1 MMKIEI
7 NFEKQT
13 KTFTLVNKNA
23 PVSEAFEAL
32 RSFATSTFN
41 NLPEDLVFSFACES
55 GSFLIADPQ
64 GLKVALKKAK
74 KKSSMV
80 FEILNEDSDDE
91 SFEIVTT
98 TLGVASASE
107 TSEDEKVDFPV
118 PEMTEEEEESLD
130 IRDAEENTE
139 ELDDKVPEEKS
150 SKEPESFRDRALQ
163 FVTEVGTETLQSVL
177 VIAHSL
183 LQNDGTTLQDA
194 IHSALATCDLIKNK
208 FIQDILPCINAI
220 LPKAEAYTPMIKSLN
235 IDHWV
240 AMVPKIVE
248 LIQQK
253 AEGNNPCEL
262 DIRPMMAMMCPGM
275 IQHLES
281 MIPPGQER
289 VFEVDPNNIT
299 SVLQQAEA
307 EIVKEDP
314 ERVRHRGITCDV
326 CDMSPIVGPRYKCT
340 VRSDYDLCQKCHCET
355 DPKFA
360 MIKIRQPIR
369 VSNEGPFLGLREFAR
384 ECRRYQT
391 GGNRHCNGNWRN
403 FVPPFCQPHNQN
415 GSNPC
420 GSQQPGQFPFP
431 FNPQQFVPPA
441 FQGFVPAGC
450 PASVGRNNDEE
461 RNQRRFCRSRH
472 SCSSRGRVFRRGGRG
487 RRCQRRKRCPEK
499 SKMECPSTDERVV
512 RSAHPEVAKKAELKE
527 KKKEAKAKIQALKRE
542 AKKCREELK
551 LIKKQAKAEKKD
563 KPVFRADVVDHLDV
577 EEKSIQAGGNVVLKT
592 WKVKNTGN
600 ATWDEKISIEF
611 IKGDQDV
618 VVEGYEILR
627 VDETQPGD
635 VAYVRTM
642 LNVPTVPGR
651 YSVVYK
657 FKNSDGKKFGQK
669 LRSIVIVEE
678 PEEDSDAPELAEDN
692 QSIASAVEEMPE
704 LEPPVQEKPE
714 PVKEDFVHAQQLT
727 VLRGMGFEDTDM
739 MMAVLVSVDGD
750 VGRALNALLS

>member
-1 MMKIEI
+1 MKIEI
-7 NFEKQT
+7 NFQNQPT

-23 PVSEAFEAL
+23 PVSETFEAL
-32 RSFATSTFN
+32 RSFATSTFK

-74 KKSSMV
+74 KNSSMA

-107 TSEDEKVDFPV
+107 TSDDEKADSPV
-118 PEMTEEEEESLD
+118 PEIAEDEEEALD
-130 IRDAEENTE
+130 IKDTEENTE
-139 ELDDKVPEEKS
+139 ELDDKVPEENN
-150 SKEPESFRDRALQ
+150 KEPESFRDRALQ

-220 LPKAEAYTPMIKSLN
+220 LPKAEAYTPMIRALN

-275 IQHLES
+275 IQHLEA

-307 EIVKEDP
+307 EIVQEDP

-326 CDMSPIVGPRYKCT
+326 CDMSPIVGSRYKCT
-340 VRSDYDLCQKCHCET
+340 VRSDYDLCQKCHGES
-355 DPKFA
+355 DPKFP
-360 MIKIRQPIR
+360 MIKIRQPTQ
-369 VSNEGPFLGLREFAR
+369 VSNEGPFIGLREFAR
-384 ECRRYQT
+384 ECRRHQT

-403 FVPPFCQPHNQN
+403 FVPPFCRPHNQN
-415 GSNPC
+415 GSKPC
-420 GSQQPGQFPFP
+420 ASQQPGQFPFP
-431 FNPQQFVPPA
+431 FNPQQFVPPV
-441 FQGFVPAGC
+441 F
-450 PASVGRNNDEE
+450 RRDDEE
-461 RNQRRFCRSRH
+461 LPQRRPCR
-472 SCSSRGRVFRRGGRG
+472 FRRGGR
-487 RRCQRRKRCPEK
+487 RRCQRGKRCPEQ
-499 SKMECPSTDERVV
+499 SKMECPSTDVKF
-512 RSAHPEVAKKAELKE
+512 AQPEAAKKAELKE
-527 KKKEAKAKIQALKRE
+527 KKKETKARIQALKRE
-542 AKKCREELK
+542 AKRCRKELK
-551 LIKKQAKAEKKD
+551 MMKKQAKAEKKD
-563 KPVFRADVVDHLDV
+563 KPVFRADVIDHLDV

-600 ATWDEKISIEF
+600 VTWDDQTSIEF
-611 IKGDQDV
+611 IKGDQAV

-642 LNVPTVPGR
+642 LNIPKVPGR
-651 YSVVYK
+651 YCVVYK
-657 FKNSDGKKFGQK
+657 FKNADGKKFGQK

-678 PEEDSDAPELAEDN
+678 PEEDSDVPELAEDN

-704 LEPPVQEKPE
+704 LEPPVQEVE
-714 PVKEDFVHAQQLT
+714 PVKDFVHAQQLT
-727 VLRGMGFEDTDM
+727 QLSGMGFEDIEM
-739 MMAVLVSVDGD
+739 MKAVLVSVDGD

>member
-1 MMKIEI
+1 MMKIVI
-7 NFEKQT
+7 NFQNQPT

-23 PVSEAFEAL
+23 PVSETFVAL
-32 RSFATSTFN
+32 RSFATSTFKD
-41 NLPEDLVFSFACES
+41 LPEDLVFSFACES

-74 KKSSMV
+74 KNSTMA

-107 TSEDEKVDFPV
+107 TSEDEKVDSPL
-118 PEMTEEEEESLD
+118 PETAEEEEESLD
-130 IRDAEENTE
+130 IKDTEENTE
-139 ELDDKVPEEKS
+139 ELDDKVPEGKNQ
-150 SKEPESFRDRALQ
+150 EPESFRDRALQ

-220 LPKAEAYTPMIKSLN
+220 LPKAEAYTPMIKALN

-275 IQHLES
+275 IQHLEA

-289 VFEVDPNNIT
+289 VFAVDPNNIT

-307 EIVKEDP
+307 EIVQEDP

-340 VRSDYDLCQKCHCET
+340 VRSDYDLCEKCHGES

-360 MIKIRQPIR
+360 MIKIRQPTQ
-369 VSNEGPFLGLREFAR
+369 VSNEGPFMGVREFAR
-384 ECRRYQT
+384 ECRRHQT
-391 GGNRHCNGNWRN
+391 GGNRRCNSNWRN
-403 FVPPFCQPHNQN
+403 FVPPFCRPHNQN

-441 FQGFVPAGC
+441 FQGSVPRGC
-450 PASVGRNNDEE
+450 PAFAQRSSEDE
-461 RNQRRFCRSRH
+461 RPQRRPCR
-472 SCSSRGRVFRRGGRG
+472 FRRGCRG
-487 RRCQRRKRCPEK
+487 RRRCHRAKRCPEQ
-499 SKMECPSTDERVV
+499 SKMECPSMDV
-512 RSAHPEVAKKAELKE
+512 RSARPEVAKKAELKE
-527 KKKEAKAKIQALKRE
+527 KKKETKAKIQALKRE
-542 AKKCREELK
+542 AKKCRKELK

-563 KPVFRADVVDHLDV
+563 KPVFKADVVDHLDV

-600 ATWDEKISIEF
+600 ATWDDKTSIEF
-611 IKGDQDV
+611 IKGDQAV

-678 PEEDSDAPELAEDN
+678 PEEDSDVPELAEDN

-704 LEPPVQEKPE
+704 LEQPVQEEPE
-714 PVKEDFVHAQQLT
+714 PVKEDFVYAQQLT
-727 VLRGMGFEDTDM
+727 QLRGMGFDDTDM
-739 MMAVLVSVDGD
+739 MKAVLVSVDGD

>member
-7 NFEKQT
+7 NFQNQT

-23 PVSEAFEAL
+23 PVSETFEAL
-32 RSFATSTFN
+32 RSFATSTFK

-74 KKSSMV
+74 KNSSMA

-107 TSEDEKVDFPV
+107 TSEDEKAES
-118 PEMTEEEEESLD
+118 PEIAEDEEESLD
-130 IRDAEENTE
+130 IRDTEENTE
-139 ELDDKVPEEKS
+139 ELDDKAPEKTD
-150 SKEPESFRDRALQ
+150 KEPESFRDRALQ

-220 LPKAEAYTPMIKSLN
+220 LPKAEAYTPMIRALN

-275 IQHLES
+275 IQHLEA

-289 VFEVDPNNIT
+289 VFEVDPNNLT

-307 EIVKEDP
+307 EIVQEDP

-340 VRSDYDLCQKCHCET
+340 VRSDYDLCQKCHGQS

-360 MIKIRQPIR
+360 MIKIRQPTQ

-384 ECRRYQT
+384 ECRRHQT
-391 GGNRHCNGNWRN
+391 GGNRRCNGNWRN
-403 FVPPFCQPHNQN
+403 FVPPFRGPHNQN

-420 GSQQPGQFPFP
+420 GSHQPGQFPFP

-450 PASVGRNNDEE
+450 PAFARRNDEE
-461 RNQRRFCRSRH
+461 RPQRPPCR
-472 SCSSRGRVFRRGGRG
+472 FRRGGRG
-487 RRCQRRKRCPEK
+487 RGCRFRRGRVPKRCPEQ
-499 SKMECPSTDERVV
+499 KMECPSTEDLK
-512 RSAHPEVAKKAELKE
+512 SAHPEVVRKAELKE
-527 KKKEAKAKIQALKRE
+527 KKKETKAKIQALKRE
-542 AKKCREELK
+542 ANKCRKELK

-563 KPVFRADVVDHLDV
+563 KAVYKADVIDHLDV
-577 EEKSIQAGGNVVLKT
+577 EEKSIQNGGNVVLKT

-600 ATWDEKISIEF
+600 VKWDDQISIEF
-611 IKGDQDV
+611 VKGDEAV

-642 LNVPTVPGR
+642 LNVPTVAGR
-651 YSVVYK
+651 YHVCYK
-657 FKNSDGKKFGQK
+657 FKNPDGKKFGQK

-678 PEEDSDAPELAEDN
+678 PEEDSDVPELAEDN

-704 LEPPVQEKPE
+704 LDPPVQEPE

-727 VLRGMGFEDTDM
+727 QLRGMGFEDDDM
-739 MMAVLVSVDGD
+739 MKAVLVSVDGD
-750 VGRALNALLS
+750 LGRALNALLS

>member
-7 NFEKQT
+7 NFQNQT

-23 PVSEAFEAL
+23 PVSETFEAL
-32 RSFATSTFN
+32 RSFATSTFK

-55 GSFLIADPQ
+55 GSYLIADPQ

-74 KKSSMV
+74 KNSSMA
-80 FEILNEDSDDE
+80 FEILNEESDDE

-107 TSEDEKVDFPV
+107 TSEDEKAGS
-118 PEMTEEEEESLD
+118 PEIAEDEEESLD
-130 IRDAEENTE
+130 IRDTEENTE
-139 ELDDKVPEEKS
+139 ELDDKVPEEKAD
-150 SKEPESFRDRALQ
+150 KEPESFRDRALQ

-220 LPKAEAYTPMIKSLN
+220 LPKAEAYTPMIRTLN
-235 IDHWV
+235 IEHWV

-275 IQHLES
+275 IQHLEA

-289 VFEVDPNNIT
+289 VFEVDPNNLT
-299 SVLQQAEA
+299 SVLQQAET
-307 EIVKEDP
+307 EIVQEDP

-340 VRSDYDLCQKCHCET
+340 VRSDYDLCQKCHDQS

-360 MIKIRQPIR
+360 MIKIRQPTV
-369 VSNEGPFLGLREFAR
+369 VSNEGPFLGVREFAR
-384 ECRRYQT
+384 ECRRHQT
-391 GGNRHCNGNWRN
+391 GGNRRCNGNWRN
-403 FVPPFCQPHNQN
+403 FVPPFCAPHNQN

-420 GSQQPGQFPFP
+420 GSQPGQFPFP

-450 PASVGRNNDEE
+450 PAR
-461 RNQRRFCRSRH
+461 RNQDERPQRPPCR
-472 SCSSRGRVFRRGGRG
+472 FRRGGRG
-487 RRCQRRKRCPEK
+487 RRGGCRLGSFRRGGRGRKRCPE
-499 SKMECPSTDERVV
+499 SKMECPPKEDLK
-512 RSAHPEVAKKAELKE
+512 SAHPEVARKAELKE
-527 KKKEAKAKIQALKRE
+527 KRKETKAKIQALKRE
-542 AKKCREELK
+542 AKKCRKELK
-551 LIKKQAKAEKKD
+551 AIKKQAKAEKKE
-563 KPVFRADVVDHLDV
+563 KAVYKADVIDHLDV
-577 EEKSIQAGGNVVLKT
+577 EEKSIQSGGNVVLKT

-600 ATWDEKISIEF
+600 VKWDEKISIEF
-611 IKGDQDV
+611 VKGDEAV

-642 LNVPTVPGR
+642 LNVPNVSGR
-651 YSVVYK
+651 YHICYK
-657 FKNSDGKKFGQK
+657 FKNPDGKKFGQK

-678 PEEDSDAPELAEDN
+678 PEEDSDVSELAEDN
-692 QSIASAVEEMPE
+692 ESIASAVEEMPE
-704 LEPPVQEKPE
+704 LEPPVQEPE
-714 PVKEDFVHAQQLT
+714 PVKEDFVYAQQLT
-727 VLRGMGFEDTDM
+727 QLSGMGFDDTDM
-739 MMAVLVSVDGD
+739 MKAVLVSVDGD